1 MHEASLAESSIWEQ
15 LIETELTSFAD
26 TGWSSLS
33 WHTKPA
39 DKGVLAA
46 AA

>member
-1 MHEASLAESSIWEQ
+1 MQEASLAESSIWEQ

-39 DKGVLAA
+39 DEGVLAA